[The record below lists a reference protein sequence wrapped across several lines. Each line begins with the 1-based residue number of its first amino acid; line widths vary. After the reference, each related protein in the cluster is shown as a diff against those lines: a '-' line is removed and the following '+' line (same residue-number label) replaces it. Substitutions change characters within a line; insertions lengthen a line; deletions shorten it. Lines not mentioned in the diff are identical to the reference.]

1 MTVDHP
7 VTLGMLVQ
15 DKMIPSFMDMNPM
28 VFLTGAVTH
37 PVAQG
42 HTAMDP
48 EVVDTRLG
56 DEDLEVVEVGQI
68 AS

>member
-1 MTVDHP
+1 
-7 VTLGMLVQ
+7 
-15 DKMIPSFMDMNPM
+15 MDPM